1 VADEDT
7 ERIASGY
14 RAFAEEAAT
23 ESPLYSR
30 LASAVADDGDVLRFL
45 AGLPEAK
52 RQPALLFAAVQF
64 LHGTPADPAGLRG
77 VVTRAARG
85 WRPPCGRVP
94 PRPTSPR
101 AAPPS
106 SRC

>member
-1 VADEDT
+1 MADEDI

-45 AGLPEAK
+45 AGLPEDK

-64 LHGTPADPAGLRG
+64 LHGTPADLAGLRG
-77 VVTRAARG
+77 VV
-85 WRPPCGRVP
+85 
-94 PRPTSPR
+94 
-101 AAPPS
+101 
-106 SRC
+106 